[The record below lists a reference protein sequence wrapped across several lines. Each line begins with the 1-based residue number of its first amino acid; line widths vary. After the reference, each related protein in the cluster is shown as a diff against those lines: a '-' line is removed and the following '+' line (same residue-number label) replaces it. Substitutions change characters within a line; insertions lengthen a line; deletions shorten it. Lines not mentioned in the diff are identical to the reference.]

1 MSVQNRRERERAERH
16 RLIIDTARELA
27 ETEGWDAV
35 TVRKLADRIEYSQPV
50 LYSHFTGKR
59 AIVTA
64 VAEDGI
70 AELAVR
76 LRHARTA
83 AGTDSEALA
92 ALARAYSEFA
102 AERPAVYD
110 AMFAMSTDLRF
121 GPGAPQPLQDAFAE
135 LVAVLA
141 PFAGDDDVESFTETG
156 WSALHG
162 LATLERRE
170 RLRPGLREDRLAILC
185 RLLERGRLPDSAQ
198 GT

>member
-50 LYSHFTGKR
+50 LYSHFAGKR

-70 AELAVR
+70 IELAAA
-76 LRHARTA
+76 LRRARTSA
-83 AGTDSEALA
+83 TTDSGALA
-92 ALARAYSEFA
+92 ALVRAYSDFA
-102 AERPAVYD
+102 TERPAVYD
-110 AMFAMSTDLRF
+110 AMFAMSTDLEF
-121 GPGAPQPLQDAFAE
+121 GPGAPQPLIDAFAE
-135 LVAVLA
+135 LAAVLG
-141 PFAGDDDVESFTETG
+141 PFAGDDDAESFTETG

-162 LATLERRE
+162 LVTLERSG
-170 RLRPGLREDRLAILC
+170 RLRPGLRESRLAILC
-185 RLLERGRLPDSAQ
+185 RLLERAREGDSAQ
-198 GT
+198 RT

>member
-1 MSVQNRRERERAERH
+1 MSVQTRRERERAQRH

-50 LYSHFTGKR
+50 LYSHFAGKR

-70 AELAVR
+70 AELAAALHR
-76 LRHARTA
+76 ARTA
-83 AGTDSEALA
+83 ATTDSDALA
-92 ALARAYSEFA
+92 ALARTYIEFA
-102 AERPAVYD
+102 SERPAVYE
-110 AMFAMSTDLRF
+110 AMFTMSTDLQF
-121 GPGAPQPLQDAFAE
+121 GPDAPQSLRDAFAE

-141 PFAGDDDVESFTETG
+141 PFAGDHDVETFTEIS

-162 LATLERRE
+162 LATLERGN
-170 RLRPGLREDRLAILC
+170 RLRPGLREERLAILR
-185 RLLERGRLPDSAQ
+185 RLLEQAGSARSA
-198 GT
+198 

>member
-50 LYSHFTGKR
+50 LYSHFAGKR

-70 AELAVR
+70 TELAVR
-76 LRHARTA
+76 LRSARTSA
-83 AGTDSEALA
+83 TTDSEALA
-92 ALARAYSEFA
+92 AVARAYSEFA
-102 AERPAVYD
+102 TERPAVYD
-110 AMFAMSTDLRF
+110 AMFAMSTDLQF
-121 GPGAPQPLQDAFAE
+121 GPDAPQPLRDAFAE
-135 LVAVLA
+135 LVTVLG

-162 LATLERRE
+162 LATLERGE
-170 RLRPGLREDRLAILC
+170 RLRPGLREARLAILC
-185 RLLERGRLPDSAQ
+185 RLLERARVPDSSQ
-198 GT
+198 HR

>member
-16 RLIIDTARELA
+16 RLIIETARELA

-70 AELAVR
+70 TELATALHR
-76 LRHARTA
+76 ARTA
-83 AGTDSEALA
+83 APTDSDALA
-92 ALARAYSEFA
+92 ALAHTYLEFA
-102 AERPAVYD
+102 AERPAVYE
-110 AMFAMSTDLRF
+110 AMFSMSTDLQF
-121 GPGAPQPLQDAFAE
+121 GPEAPQSLRDAFAE
-135 LVAVLA
+135 LVAVLS
-141 PFAGDDDVESFTETG
+141 PFAGEHDVETFTETG

-162 LATLERRE
+162 LATLERGG
-170 RLRPGLREDRLAILC
+170 RLRPGLREERLTILR
-185 RLLERGRLPDSAQ
+185 RLLEQDGPAGSAR
-198 GT
+198 